1 MWEFIV
7 KGGPL
12 MAPIILGSIIGL
24 AIILEKIWT
33 LQRLKINTAA
43 FAEEIFQNLKA
54 DKIQKAVWICDHHIE
69 HPLAAVLKV
78 GIERRGAA
86 SDRLEKMM
94 EQAGSMQVQR
104 LEKRLGGL
112 ASIIS
117 IEPLMGFLGTITG
130 LIKAFMSWEAAG
142 ANVTV
147 SVLALGIYEAMISTA
162 AGLSVAIPC
171 YLCYNYLISRIK
183 YITAEMNEYSAQL
196 IDLIAETKNKS
207 EGK

>member
-7 KGGPL
+7 KGGPV
-12 MAPIILGSIIGL
+12 MVPIILGSIIGL
-24 AIILEKIWT
+24 AIILEKLWT
-33 LQRLKINTAA
+33 LNRLKINTAA
-43 FAEEIFQNLKA
+43 FAEEVFQNIRANKV
-54 DKIQKAVWICDHHIE
+54 QKAVWLCDHNIE

-78 GIERRGAA
+78 AIERRV
-86 SDRLEKMM
+86 SSPERLEKIM
-94 EQAGSMQVQR
+94 EQVGNMQVQR

-147 SVLALGIYEAMISTA
+147 SVLAMGIYEAMITTA
-162 AGLSVAIPC
+162 AGLSVAIPY
-171 YLCYNYLISRIK
+171 YLCYNYFISRIK
-183 YITAEMNEYSAQL
+183 YITTEMNEYSAQF
-196 IDLIAETKNKS
+196 IDMLSDPKGADFK
-207 EGK
+207 